1 MLGSTEGT
9 FDDFLDSPR
18 RIMEA
23 VEIQATPTPAPNMKP
38 LMKRKA
44 SQSSISEPVNPRNVR
59 AKADSRTTTAL
70 NSRTTAAARP
80 TTRATSSTAA
90 TTRRAVATATVK
102 PVAAKVTERLTRPRA
117 TNVASTNAAVTRRA
131 VPARAATKPP
141 VGTTRTTRSA
151 SAPPVSDEP
160 EVKKE
165 KPKGARR
172 PAWDTKGRLEDMEE
186 LTGFLKEQIQQ
197 STDSMTT
204 MHSKLSSSES
214 KIQELEEFR
223 RGLETRVEVKEKE
236 NTQINLKAT
245 ELESKLELLEQK
257 NQDELRLLKLK
268 HENELEEVA
277 RQKER
282 ILREKEDLTNDLTK
296 TKELLRQQEDAN
308 LQLRNTISSQSA
320 NYLQLESD
328 HRAVKNNLETT
339 ESTLKQREARIA
351 ELEALLT
358 EANQTVTTIE
368 GKLRDEETQRR
379 KLHNTIQELKGNIRV
394 FCRVRPLLGA
404 ELSDSI
410 SHIHFP
416 DDQKSIELNQTQTS
430 ADGSK
435 TTSKTFPFQFD
446 KVFQPTV
453 SQPEV
458 FGEIS
463 QLVQS
468 ALDGYPV
475 CIFAYGQTGSGK
487 TFTMEGPDH
496 PNKENMGMIPRAVMQ
511 IYETAT
517 ALEEKGWKYTMEG
530 QFVEIYN
537 EAIHDLLGAGEVGK
551 KHDIRHLPNGKTIL
565 TDVTTLMLDTPDK
578 VSELMKKAGQN
589 RAVAATQCND
599 RSSRSHSVFTLRL
612 TGNNTLTGEVSEGIL
627 NLIDLAGSE
636 RLSSSKATGDRLKET
651 QAINKSLSSL
661 GDVIYALANKE
672 SHIPYR
678 NSKLTYLLQNSLGG
692 NSKTL
697 MFVNISPL
705 PSNFGETLCSLRFA
719 TKVNNC
725 QIGTARKV
733 VK

>member
-1 MLGSTEGT
+1 
-9 FDDFLDSPR
+9 
-18 RIMEA
+18 
-23 VEIQATPTPAPNMKP
+23 
-38 LMKRKA
+38 
-44 SQSSISEPVNPRNVR
+44 
-59 AKADSRTTTAL
+59 
-70 NSRTTAAARP
+70 
-80 TTRATSSTAA
+80 
-90 TTRRAVATATVK
+90 
-102 PVAAKVTERLTRPRA
+102 
-117 TNVASTNAAVTRRA
+117 
-131 VPARAATKPP
+131 
-141 VGTTRTTRSA
+141 
-151 SAPPVSDEP
+151 
-160 EVKKE
+160 
-165 KPKGARR
+165 
-172 PAWDTKGRLEDMEE
+172 MEE
-186 LTGFLKEQIQQ
+186 LTFFLKQQITQ
-197 STDSMTT
+197 STDSMSD
-204 MHSKLSSSES
+204 MHGKLSDSEL
-214 KIQELEEFR
+214 KIRELENFR
-223 RGLETRVEVKEKE
+223 RGLETKVEVKEQE
-236 NTQINLKAT
+236 NTKINLKASD
-245 ELESKLELLEQK
+245 LEFKLSQIERQNE
-257 NQDELRLLKLK
+257 DEMKLLKLK
-268 HENELEEVA
+268 HENELEEIS

-282 ILREKEDLTNDLTK
+282 ILREKEDLTNDLAK
-296 TKELLRQQEDAN
+296 TKELLRQQEDTN

-328 HRAVKNNLETT
+328 HRAMKNNLETT
-339 ESTLKQREARIA
+339 ESTLAKRESRIA
-351 ELEALLT
+351 ELEALLHT
-358 EANQTVTTIE
+358 ANETVVTIE
-368 GKLRDEETQRR
+368 SKLRDEETQRR

-404 ELSDSI
+404 ELSDSM
-410 SHIHFP
+410 SHIYFAE
-416 DDQKSIELNQTQTS
+416 DQKSIELNQSQTS

-446 KVFQPTV
+446 KVFQPSIT
-453 SQPEV
+453 QTEV

-496 PNKENMGMIPRAVMQ
+496 PNADNMGMIPRAVLQ
-511 IYETAT
+511 IYQTAT
-517 ALEEKGWKYTMEG
+517 ALEEKGWKYAMEG

-537 EAIHDLLGAGEVGK
+537 ETIHDLLGTGEIGK
-551 KHDIRHLPNGKTIL
+551 KHDIRHLANGKTIV
-565 TDVTTLMLDTPDK
+565 TDVTTLMLDGPNK

-589 RAVAATQCND
+589 RAVASTQCND

-612 TGNNTLTGEVSEGIL
+612 TGSNVLTGEISEGIL

-636 RLSSSKATGDRLKET
+636 RLSSSKATGDRLRET

-672 SHIPYR
+672 NHIPYR